1 MNMNVNERGRKA
13 AERVDAHNEIKSLT
27 EALATRDAEIKA
39 FATKAG
45 EEIKNLGQVSTET
58 KSTLEALSQKG
69 TDTAARLAEVEQR
82 LATRGAIGAA
92 GGQKSAGQMM
102 IESEQYKSFASRS
115 DAGKVTLSTKAT
127 ITSATTGAGGAG
139 DLIVPDRRPEII
151 APAVRSLTI
160 RQLLLPGSTS
170 SNAVE
175 YVKETGFTNG
185 AAPVAE
191 GAAVGATDL
200 TFDLVTTNVKAIGH
214 MVTASRQI
222 LNDAPMLASYI
233 DTRANFGLKLV
244 EENQILAGDGTG
256 QNLSGLLT
264 QAVEYTGDQV
274 GTGVTKVDVIRKA
287 ILQCRLAE
295 LVPNFVALNP
305 TDWAEIELLKTTE
318 GQYLW
323 VNLQI
328 GGTMVL
334 WRLNVIETT
343 AITAGTF
350 LVGAGTGAQVFDRE
364 QASIE
369 ISTEH
374 SDYFARNLVAIK
386 AYERLALAIYRPE
399 AFIAG
404 EFEAA

>member
-1 MNMNVNERGRKA
+1 MNMHIAERGRKA
-13 AERVDAHNEIKSLT
+13 AERVDAHAEIKSLT
-27 EALATRDAEIKA
+27 EALATRDAEIKQ

-45 EEIKNLGQVSTET
+45 EELKNLGQVSSET
-58 KSTLEALSQKG
+58 KAALDALSQKG

-92 GGQKSAGQMM
+92 TGQKSAGQLM

-115 DAGKVTLSTKAT
+115 DAGKITLSTKAT
-127 ITSATTGAGGAG
+127 ITSATTGTGGAG
-139 DLIVPDRRPEII
+139 DLIVPDRRPEIL

-191 GAAVGATDL
+191 GAAVAASDL
-200 TFDLVTTNVKAIGH
+200 TFDVVTTNVKAIGH

-256 QNLSGLLT
+256 QNLNGILN
-264 QAVEYTGDQV
+264 QATAYTGAQV

-305 TDWAEIELLKTTE
+305 TDWAEIELLKDAN

-323 VNLQI
+323 VNLQT
-328 GGTMVL
+328 GGTMIL
-334 WRLNVIETT
+334 WRLNVIETS
-343 AITAGTF
+343 AVTAGEF

-374 SDYFARNLVAIK
+374 SDYFAKNLVAIK
-386 AYERLALAIYRPE
+386 NYERLALAVYRPE
-399 AFIAG
+399 AFIYG
-404 EFEAA
+404 EFAA

>member
-1 MNMNVNERGRKA
+1 MNMNIPERGRKA
-13 AERVDAHNEIKSLT
+13 AERVDAHMEIKGLT
-27 EALATRDAEIKA
+27 DALAARDAEIKA

-45 EEIKNLGQVSTET
+45 EELKNLGQVSTET
-58 KSTLEALSQKG
+58 KAALESLSQKG

-82 LATRGAIGAA
+82 LATRGAIGASVS
-92 GGQKSAGQMM
+92 QKSAGQMM
-102 IESEQYKSFASRS
+102 IESEQYKAFATRS

-127 ITSATTGAGGAG
+127 ITSATTGTGGAG
-139 DLIVPDRRPEII
+139 DLVSPDRRPEIL

-191 GAAVGATDL
+191 GAAVGDTDI

-233 DTRANFGLKLV
+233 DTRANYGLKLV
-244 EENQILAGDGTG
+244 EENQILSGDGLG
-256 QNLSGLLT
+256 QNLLALVP
-264 QAVEYTGDQV
+264 QATAYTGALV

-295 LVPNFVALNP
+295 LVPNFVVLNP
-305 TDWAEIELLKTTE
+305 TDWAEIELLKTTD

-334 WRLNVIETT
+334 WRLSVIETT
-343 AITAGTF
+343 AITAGEF

-364 QASIE
+364 QAGVE

-374 SDYFARNLVAIK
+374 ADYFAKGLVAIK
-386 AYERLALAIYRPE
+386 AYERLALALYRPE
-399 AFIAG
+399 AFIHGA
-404 EFEAA
+404 FSV